1 MPVITL
7 PDGSK
12 RQFENPVSVYQVA
25 ADIGPGLAKVTLGG
39 RVNGQRV
46 DAHDLIIEDADLVI
60 FTPKDEDGLEI
71 IRHVRIC
78 SVMPSNN
85 CSPM

>member
-12 RQFENPVSVYQVA
+12 RPFDNPVSVYEVA
-25 ADIGPGLAKVTLGG
+25 ASIGAGLAKATLGG

-46 DAHDLIIEDADLVI
+46 DAHDLITEDADLVI

-71 IRHVRIC
+71 IRL
-78 SVMPSNN
+78 SG
-85 CSPM
+85 